1 MSEKA
6 LVMLCFTVG
15 SIVGGYAPLLFGFS
29 AFSLES
35 VICGA
40 LGGMIG
46 IYAGYR
52 LAGF

>member
-15 SIVGGYAPLLFGFS
+15 SVIGGYAPLLFGAG
-29 AFSLES
+29 AFS
-35 VICGA
+35 VWA
-40 LGGMIG
+40 VLGGAVGGIVG
-46 IYAGYR
+46 IYAGYK